1 MPLLLTIETIIK
13 GRKKMLPIKMHNPP
27 HPGEI
32 LKELY
37 LDPLHLTV
45 TETAAGLKIT
55 RKTLSALLNGRAG
68 VSPEMALKLAV
79 AFDTTP
85 EHWLNLQQ
93 IYTLWKTRE
102 EADIQ
107 DMGNIRHF
115 FESSNTLENSSPNF
129 G

>member
-1 MPLLLTIETIIK
+1 MQ
-13 GRKKMLPIKMHNPP
+13 MHNPP

-45 TETAAGLKIT
+45 TETAFGLNVT

-68 VSPEMALKLAV
+68 VSPEMALKLAI

-93 IYTLWKTRE
+93 IYTLWKAKQETNM
-102 EADIQ
+102 Q
-107 DMGNIRHF
+107 DMRNVRHF
-115 FESSNTLENSSPNF
+115 FEVSSDSQERSFPKF
-129 G
+129 V